1 MPIKKENNSARR
13 IIGKLS
19 IFIGAVII
27 VVTIIFD
34 LWFRPVVERM
44 FEYRCKL
51 IADRA
56 VSRAI
61 TEHLNTTD
69 EDYSDIVSFVYDSDG
84 SIGALRTNPPKINT
98 MKAAVMERV
107 NAELSSI
114 ESEKVGITIG
124 TLSGVSYLYGMGNEI
139 MFTVKPVGVARSRL
153 YSEFQSSG
161 INQTMHSVILEIDT
175 EVSPLI
181 PGVSETFL
189 VTTEFIIA
197 QTVILGEVPDSFSN
211 IVLDEEHYSELADF
225 DIS

>member
-153 YSEFQSSG
+153 YSEFQRSG
-161 INQTMHSVILEIDT
+161 LNQTMHSVILEIDT